1 MSNIIINPIDL
12 TSELIQCKSIT
23 PKSEGALDI
32 IISYLE
38 PLGFNCEKIDFG
50 EGIEKVENLY
60 ARYGT
65 LEPNIS
71 FAGHVD
77 VVPTGDIN
85 NWSMNPFGGEVK
97 EGKIWGR
104 GAADM
109 KSGIA
114 AFIAAVSQFI
124 TINKNLKDLGSIS
137 FIITSDEE
145 GKALNGTKKVVDW
158 LQSKSEIISGCI
170 VGEPTNVNKMG
181 DTLKVGRRGSFT
193 GSLIVRGIQG
203 HVGYPHLAENPINSL
218 LKMLEPFSKIYL
230 DEGTKDFQPSSIM
243 VTSIDVDNDASNVI
257 PGEVKAKFNIRFN
270 TLHSVASLKAM
281 LEKQFS
287 AVTKNYEFTFFC
299 NAEPFLTNDD
309 FLKSTLQKAIKKIV
323 NVEPEKSTSGGT
335 SDARFITKICPVI
348 EFGLVGKTMHKT
360 DENVEINDIVNLT
373 KIYNQFLSNYFGV
386 KSID

>member
-1 MSNIIINPIDL
+1 MSDIVNPIEL

-23 PKSEGALDI
+23 PKSEGSLDI

-60 ARYGT
+60 ARFGT
-65 LEPNIS
+65 MEPNIA

-85 NWSMNPFGGEVK
+85 NWSINPFGGEVK
-97 EGKIWGR
+97 EGKVWGR

-114 AFIAAVSQFI
+114 AFIAAVSDFLKD
-124 TINKNLKDLGSIS
+124 NKNLKDFGSIS

-145 GKALNGTKKVVDW
+145 GKAINGTKKVVDW
-158 LQSKSEIISGCI
+158 LKAKSETISGCI
-170 VGEPTNVNKMG
+170 VGEPTNVTRMG
-181 DTLKVGRRGSFT
+181 DTLKIGRRGSFT
-193 GSLIVRGIQG
+193 GSLTVTGIQG

-243 VTSIDVDNDASNVI
+243 ITSIDVNNDASNVI

-270 TLHSVASLKAM
+270 TLHSASSLKTM
-281 LEKQFS
+281 LDKQFS
-287 AVTKNYEFTFFC
+287 DVTSNYKFDFFC

-309 FLKSTLQKAIKKIV
+309 FLKTTLQKAIQKVV
-323 NVEPEKSTSGGT
+323 NINPEKSTSGGT
-335 SDARFITKICPVI
+335 SDARFISKICPVI
-348 EFGLVGKTMHKT
+348 EFGLVGKTMHKI
-360 DENVEINDIVNLT
+360 DENVEVNDIINLT
-373 KIYNQFLSNYFGV
+373 KIYNQFLFNYFGV
-386 KSID
+386 KYCD

>member
-1 MSNIIINPIDL
+1 MSDIVNPIEL

-23 PKSEGALDI
+23 PKSEGSLDI

-38 PLGFNCEKIDFG
+38 PLGFNCERIDFG

-60 ARYGT
+60 ARFGNI
-65 LEPNIS
+65 EPNIA

-85 NWSMNPFGGEVK
+85 NWSINPFSGEVK
-97 EGKIWGR
+97 EGKVWGR

-114 AFIAAVSQFI
+114 AFIAAVSDFLKD
-124 TINKNLKDLGSIS
+124 NKNLKDFGSIS

-145 GKALNGTKKVVDW
+145 GKAINGTKKVVDW
-158 LQSKSEIISGCI
+158 LKGKSEIISGCI
-170 VGEPTNVNKMG
+170 VGEPTNVSRMG
-181 DTLKVGRRGSFT
+181 DTLKIGRRGSFT
-193 GSLIVRGIQG
+193 GSLTVTGIQG

-243 VTSIDVDNDASNVI
+243 ITSIDVNNDASNVI

-270 TLHSVASLKAM
+270 TLHSASSLKTM
-281 LEKQFS
+281 LDKQFS
-287 AVTKNYEFTFFC
+287 DVTSNYKFDFFC

-309 FLKSTLQKAIKKIV
+309 FLKNTLQKAIQKVVDI
-323 NVEPEKSTSGGT
+323 NPEKSTSGGT
-335 SDARFITKICPVI
+335 SDARFISKICPVI
-348 EFGLVGKTMHKT
+348 EFGLVGKTMHKI
-360 DENVEINDIVNLT
+360 DENVEVNDIINLT
-373 KIYNQFLSNYFGV
+373 KIYNQFLFNYFGV
-386 KSID
+386 KYSD

>member
-1 MSNIIINPIDL
+1 MSDIVNPIEL

-23 PKSEGALDI
+23 PKSEGSLDI

-60 ARYGT
+60 ARFGT
-65 LEPNIS
+65 MEPNIA

-85 NWSMNPFGGEVK
+85 NWSINPFGGEVK
-97 EGKIWGR
+97 EGKVWGR

-114 AFIAAVSQFI
+114 AFIAAVSDFLKY
-124 TINKNLKDLGSIS
+124 NKNLKEFGSIS

-145 GKALNGTKKVVDW
+145 GKAINGTKKVVDW
-158 LQSKSEIISGCI
+158 LKGKSEIISGCI
-170 VGEPTNVNKMG
+170 VGEPTNVTRMG
-181 DTLKVGRRGSFT
+181 DTLKIGRRGSFT
-193 GSLIVRGIQG
+193 GSLTVTGIQG

-243 VTSIDVDNDASNVI
+243 ITSIDVNNDASNVI

-270 TLHSVASLKAM
+270 TLHSASSLKAM
-281 LEKQFS
+281 LQKHFS
-287 AVTKNYEFTFFC
+287 DVTSNYKFDFFC

-309 FLKSTLQKAIKKIV
+309 FLKTTLQKAIQKVV
-323 NVEPEKSTSGGT
+323 NINPEKSTSGGT
-335 SDARFITKICPVI
+335 SDARFISKICPVI
-348 EFGLVGKTMHKT
+348 EFGLVGKTMHKI
-360 DENVEINDIVNLT
+360 DENVEVNDIINLT
-373 KIYNQFLSNYFGV
+373 KIYNQFLFNYFGV
-386 KSID
+386 KYCD

>member
-1 MSNIIINPIDL
+1 MSDIVNPIEL

-23 PKSEGALDI
+23 PKSEGSLDI

-38 PLGFNCEKIDFG
+38 PLGFNCERIDFG

-60 ARYGT
+60 ARFGNI
-65 LEPNIS
+65 EPNIA

-85 NWSMNPFGGEVK
+85 NWSINPFSGEVK
-97 EGKIWGR
+97 EGKVWGR

-114 AFIAAVSQFI
+114 AFIAAVSDFLKD
-124 TINKNLKDLGSIS
+124 NKNLKDFGSIS

-145 GKALNGTKKVVDW
+145 GKAINGTKKVVDW
-158 LQSKSEIISGCI
+158 LKAKSETISGCI
-170 VGEPTNVNKMG
+170 VGEPTNVTRMG
-181 DTLKVGRRGSFT
+181 DTLKIGRRGSFT
-193 GSLIVRGIQG
+193 GSLTVTGIQG

-243 VTSIDVDNDASNVI
+243 ITSIDVNNDASNVI

-270 TLHSVASLKAM
+270 TLHSASSLKAM

-287 AVTKNYEFTFFC
+287 NVTSNYKFDFFC

-309 FLKSTLQKAIKKIV
+309 FLKTTLQKAIQKVVDI
-323 NVEPEKSTSGGT
+323 NPEKSTSGGT
-335 SDARFITKICPVI
+335 SDARFISKICPVI
-348 EFGLVGKTMHKT
+348 EFGLVGKTMHKI
-360 DENVEINDIVNLT
+360 DENVEVNDIINLT
-373 KIYNQFLSNYFGV
+373 KIYNQFLFNYFGV
-386 KSID
+386 KYSD

>member
-1 MSNIIINPIDL
+1 MSDIVNPIEL

-23 PKSEGALDI
+23 PKSEGSLDI

-38 PLGFNCEKIDFG
+38 PLGFNCERIDFG

-60 ARYGT
+60 ARFGT
-65 LEPNIS
+65 MEPNIA

-85 NWSMNPFGGEVK
+85 NWSINPFGGEVK
-97 EGKIWGR
+97 EGKVWGR

-114 AFIAAVSQFI
+114 AFIAAVSDFLKD
-124 TINKNLKDLGSIS
+124 NKNLKDFGSIS

-145 GKALNGTKKVVDW
+145 GKAINGTKKVVDW
-158 LQSKSEIISGCI
+158 LKAKSETISGCI
-170 VGEPTNVNKMG
+170 VGEPTNVTRMG
-181 DTLKVGRRGSFT
+181 DTLKIGRRGSFT
-193 GSLIVRGIQG
+193 GSLTVTGIQG

-243 VTSIDVDNDASNVI
+243 ITSIDVNNDASNVI

-270 TLHSVASLKAM
+270 TLHSASSLKAM

-287 AVTKNYEFTFFC
+287 TVTSNYKFDFFC

-309 FLKSTLQKAIKKIV
+309 FLKTTLQKAIQKVV
-323 NVEPEKSTSGGT
+323 NINPEKSTSGGT
-335 SDARFITKICPVI
+335 SDARFISKICPVI
-348 EFGLVGKTMHKT
+348 EFGLVGKTMHKI
-360 DENVEINDIVNLT
+360 DENVEVNDIINLT
-373 KIYNQFLSNYFGV
+373 KIYNQFLFNYFGV
-386 KSID
+386 KYCD

>member
-1 MSNIIINPIDL
+1 MSDIVNPIEL

-23 PKSEGALDI
+23 PKSEGSLDI

-60 ARYGT
+60 ARFGT
-65 LEPNIS
+65 MEPNIA

-85 NWSMNPFGGEVK
+85 NWSINPFSGEVK
-97 EGKIWGR
+97 EGKVWGR

-114 AFIAAVSQFI
+114 AFIAAVSDFLKD
-124 TINKNLKDLGSIS
+124 NKNLKEFGSIS

-145 GKALNGTKKVVDW
+145 GKAINGTKKVVDW
-158 LQSKSEIISGCI
+158 LKGKSEIISGCI
-170 VGEPTNVNKMG
+170 VGEPTNVTRMG
-181 DTLKVGRRGSFT
+181 DTLKIGRRGSFT
-193 GSLIVRGIQG
+193 GSLTVTGIQG

-243 VTSIDVDNDASNVI
+243 ITSIDVNNDASNVI

-270 TLHSVASLKAM
+270 TLHSASSLKSM

-287 AVTKNYEFTFFC
+287 DVTSNYKFDFFC

-309 FLKSTLQKAIKKIV
+309 FLKTTLQKAIQKVV
-323 NVEPEKSTSGGT
+323 NINPEKSTSGGT
-335 SDARFITKICPVI
+335 SDARFISKICPVI
-348 EFGLVGKTMHKT
+348 EFGLVGKTMHKI
-360 DENVEINDIVNLT
+360 DENVEVNDIINLT
-373 KIYNQFLSNYFGV
+373 KIYNQFLFNYFGV
-386 KSID
+386 KYCD

>member
-1 MSNIIINPIDL
+1 MSDIVNPIEL

-23 PKSEGALDI
+23 PKSEGSLDI

-60 ARYGT
+60 ARFGT
-65 LEPNIS
+65 MEPNIA

-85 NWSMNPFGGEVK
+85 NWSINPFGGEVK
-97 EGKIWGR
+97 EGKVWGR

-114 AFIAAVSQFI
+114 AFIAAVSDFLKD
-124 TINKNLKDLGSIS
+124 NKNLKDFGSIS

-145 GKALNGTKKVVDW
+145 GKAINGTKKVVDW
-158 LQSKSEIISGCI
+158 LKGKSEIISGCI
-170 VGEPTNVNKMG
+170 VGEPTNVNRMG
-181 DTLKVGRRGSFT
+181 DTLKIGRRGSFT
-193 GSLIVRGIQG
+193 GSLTVTGIQG

-243 VTSIDVDNDASNVI
+243 ITSIDVNNDASNVI

-270 TLHSVASLKAM
+270 TLHSASSLKNM
-281 LEKQFS
+281 LDKQFS
-287 AVTKNYEFTFFC
+287 DVTSNYKFDFFC

-309 FLKSTLQKAIKKIV
+309 FLKITLQKAIQKVV
-323 NVEPEKSTSGGT
+323 NINPEKSTSGGT
-335 SDARFITKICPVI
+335 SDARFISKICPVI
-348 EFGLVGKTMHKT
+348 EFGLVGETMHKI
-360 DENVEINDIVNLT
+360 DENVEVNDIINLT
-373 KIYNQFLSNYFGV
+373 KIYNQFLFNYFGV
-386 KSID
+386 KYCD

>member
-1 MSNIIINPIDL
+1 MSDIVNPIEL

-23 PKSEGALDI
+23 PKSEGSLDI

-38 PLGFNCEKIDFG
+38 PLGFNCERIDFG

-60 ARYGT
+60 ARFGNI
-65 LEPNIS
+65 EPNIA

-85 NWSMNPFGGEVK
+85 NWSINPFSGEVK
-97 EGKIWGR
+97 EGKVWGR

-114 AFIAAVSQFI
+114 AFIAAVSDFLKD
-124 TINKNLKDLGSIS
+124 NKNLKDFGSIS

-145 GKALNGTKKVVDW
+145 GKAINGTKKVVDW
-158 LQSKSEIISGCI
+158 LKAKSETISGCI
-170 VGEPTNVNKMG
+170 VGEPTNVTRMG
-181 DTLKVGRRGSFT
+181 DTLKIGRRGSFT
-193 GSLIVRGIQG
+193 GSLTVTGIQG

-243 VTSIDVDNDASNVI
+243 ITSIDVNNDASNVI

-270 TLHSVASLKAM
+270 TLHSVSSLKAV

-287 AVTKNYEFTFFC
+287 DVTSNYKFDFFC

-309 FLKSTLQKAIKKIV
+309 FLKTTLQKAIQKVV
-323 NVEPEKSTSGGT
+323 NINPEKSTSGGT
-335 SDARFITKICPVI
+335 SDARFISKICPVI
-348 EFGLVGKTMHKT
+348 EFGLVGKTMHKI
-360 DENVEINDIVNLT
+360 DENVEVNDIINLT
-373 KIYNQFLSNYFGV
+373 KIYNQFLFNYFGV
-386 KSID
+386 KYCD

>member
-1 MSNIIINPIDL
+1 MSDIVNPIEL

-23 PKSEGALDI
+23 PKSEGSLDI

-60 ARYGT
+60 ARFGT
-65 LEPNIS
+65 MEPNIA

-85 NWSMNPFGGEVK
+85 NWSINPFGGEVK
-97 EGKIWGR
+97 EGKVWGR

-114 AFIAAVSQFI
+114 AFIAAVSDFLKS
-124 TINKNLKDLGSIS
+124 NKNLKEFGSIS

-145 GKALNGTKKVVDW
+145 GKAINGTKKVVDW
-158 LQSKSEIISGCI
+158 LKGKSEIISGCI
-170 VGEPTNVNKMG
+170 VGEPTNVTRMG
-181 DTLKVGRRGSFT
+181 DTLKIGRRGSFT
-193 GSLIVRGIQG
+193 GSLTVTGIQG

-243 VTSIDVDNDASNVI
+243 ITSIDVNNDASNVI

-270 TLHSVASLKAM
+270 TLHSASSLKAM

-287 AVTKNYEFTFFC
+287 DITSNYKFDFFC
-299 NAEPFLTNDD
+299 NAEPFLTDND
-309 FLKSTLQKAIKKIV
+309 FLKSTLQKAIQKVV
-323 NVEPEKSTSGGT
+323 NINPEKSTSGGT
-335 SDARFITKICPVI
+335 SDARFISKICPVI
-348 EFGLVGKTMHKT
+348 EFGLVGKTMHKI
-360 DENVEINDIVNLT
+360 DENVEINDIINLT
-373 KIYNQFLSNYFGV
+373 KIYNQFLLNYFGV
-386 KSID
+386 KYCD

>member
-1 MSNIIINPIDL
+1 MSDIVNPIEL

-23 PKSEGALDI
+23 PKSEGSLDI

-38 PLGFNCEKIDFG
+38 PLGFNCERIDFG

-60 ARYGT
+60 ARFGNI
-65 LEPNIS
+65 EPNIA

-85 NWSMNPFGGEVK
+85 NWSINPFGGEVK
-97 EGKIWGR
+97 EGKVWGR

-114 AFIAAVSQFI
+114 AFIAAVSDFLKD
-124 TINKNLKDLGSIS
+124 NKNLKDFGSIS

-145 GKALNGTKKVVDW
+145 GKAINGTKKVVDW
-158 LQSKSEIISGCI
+158 LKAKSETISGCI
-170 VGEPTNVNKMG
+170 VGEPTNVTRMG
-181 DTLKVGRRGSFT
+181 DTLKIGRRGSFT
-193 GSLIVRGIQG
+193 GSLTVTGIQG

-243 VTSIDVDNDASNVI
+243 ITSIDVNNDASNVI

-270 TLHSVASLKAM
+270 TLHSASSLKAM

-287 AVTKNYEFTFFC
+287 TVTSNYKFDFFC

-309 FLKSTLQKAIKKIV
+309 FLKTTLQKAIQKVVDI
-323 NVEPEKSTSGGT
+323 NPEKSTSGGT
-335 SDARFITKICPVI
+335 SDARFISKICPVI
-348 EFGLVGKTMHKT
+348 EFGLVGKTMHKI
-360 DENVEINDIVNLT
+360 DENVEVNDIINLT
-373 KIYNQFLSNYFGV
+373 KIYNQFLFNYFGV
-386 KSID
+386 KYSD

>member
-1 MSNIIINPIDL
+1 MSDIVNPIEL

-23 PKSEGALDI
+23 PKSEGSLDI

-38 PLGFNCEKIDFG
+38 PLGFNCERIDFG

-60 ARYGT
+60 ARFGT
-65 LEPNIS
+65 MEPNIA

-85 NWSMNPFGGEVK
+85 NWSINPFGGEVK
-97 EGKIWGR
+97 EGKVWGR

-114 AFIAAVSQFI
+114 AFIAAVSDFLKD
-124 TINKNLKDLGSIS
+124 NKNLKDFGSIS

-145 GKALNGTKKVVDW
+145 GKAINGTKKVVDW
-158 LQSKSEIISGCI
+158 LKAKSETISGCI
-170 VGEPTNVNKMG
+170 VGEPTNVTRMG
-181 DTLKVGRRGSFT
+181 DTLKIGRRGSFT
-193 GSLIVRGIQG
+193 GSLTVTGIQG

-243 VTSIDVDNDASNVI
+243 ITSIDVNNDASNVI

-270 TLHSVASLKAM
+270 TLHSASSLKTM
-281 LEKQFS
+281 LDKQFS
-287 AVTKNYEFTFFC
+287 DVTSNYKFDFFC

-309 FLKSTLQKAIKKIV
+309 FLKTTLQKAIQKVV
-323 NVEPEKSTSGGT
+323 NINPEKSTSGGT
-335 SDARFITKICPVI
+335 SDARFISKICPVI
-348 EFGLVGKTMHKT
+348 EFGLVGKTMHKI
-360 DENVEINDIVNLT
+360 DENVEVNDIINLT
-373 KIYNQFLSNYFGV
+373 KIYNQFLFNYFGV
-386 KSID
+386 KYSD

>member
-1 MSNIIINPIDL
+1 MSDIVNPIEL

-23 PKSEGALDI
+23 PKSEGSLDI

-60 ARYGT
+60 AKFGT
-65 LEPNIS
+65 MEPNIA

-85 NWSMNPFGGEVK
+85 NWSVNPFGGEVK
-97 EGKIWGR
+97 DGKVWGR

-114 AFIAAVSQFI
+114 AFIAAVSDFLKD
-124 TINKNLKDLGSIS
+124 NKNLKEFGSIS

-145 GKALNGTKKVVDW
+145 GKAINGTKKVVDW
-158 LQSKSEIISGCI
+158 LKGKSEIISGCI
-170 VGEPTNVNKMG
+170 VGEPTNVTRMG
-181 DTLKVGRRGSFT
+181 DTLKIGRRGSFT
-193 GSLIVRGIQG
+193 GSLTVTGIQG

-243 VTSIDVDNDASNVI
+243 ITSIDVNNDASNVI

-270 TLHSVASLKAM
+270 TLHSASSLKSM

-287 AVTKNYEFTFFC
+287 DVTSNYKFDFFC

-309 FLKSTLQKAIKKIV
+309 FLKTTLQKAIQKVV
-323 NVEPEKSTSGGT
+323 NINPEKSTSGGT
-335 SDARFITKICPVI
+335 SDARFISKICPVI
-348 EFGLVGKTMHKT
+348 EFGLVGKTMHKI
-360 DENVEINDIVNLT
+360 DENVEVNDIINLT
-373 KIYNQFLSNYFGV
+373 KIYNQFLFNYFGV
-386 KSID
+386 KYCD

>member
-1 MSNIIINPIDL
+1 
-12 TSELIQCKSIT
+12 
-23 PKSEGALDI
+23 
-32 IISYLE
+32 
-38 PLGFNCEKIDFG
+38 
-50 EGIEKVENLY
+50 
-60 ARYGT
+60 
-65 LEPNIS
+65 
-71 FAGHVD
+71 
-77 VVPTGDIN
+77 
-85 NWSMNPFGGEVK
+85 MNPFGGEVK

-114 AFIAAVSQFI
+114 AFIAAVSHFLKS
-124 TINKNLKDLGSIS
+124 NKNLKDFGSIS

-145 GKALNGTKKVVDW
+145 GKALNGTKKIVDW
-158 LQSKSEIISGCI
+158 LEAKSEIISGCI

-281 LEKQFS
+281 LEKQFNT
-287 AVTKNYEFTFFC
+287 VTKNYEFSFFC
-299 NAEPFLTNDD
+299 NAEPFLTNDG
-309 FLKSTLQKAIKKIV
+309 FLKSTLEKAIKKIV

-360 DENVEINDIVNLT
+360 DENVEIDDIINLT

>member
-1 MSNIIINPIDL
+1 MSDIVNPIEL

-23 PKSEGALDI
+23 PKSEGSLDI

-60 ARYGT
+60 ARFGT
-65 LEPNIS
+65 MEPNIA

-85 NWSMNPFGGEVK
+85 NWSINPFGGEVK
-97 EGKIWGR
+97 EGKVWGR

-114 AFIAAVSQFI
+114 AFIAAVSDFLKD
-124 TINKNLKDLGSIS
+124 NKNLKEFGSIS

-145 GKALNGTKKVVDW
+145 GKAINGTKKVVDW
-158 LQSKSEIISGCI
+158 LKGKSEIISGCI
-170 VGEPTNVNKMG
+170 VGEPTNVTRMG
-181 DTLKVGRRGSFT
+181 DTLKIGRRGSFT
-193 GSLIVRGIQG
+193 GSLTVTGIQG
-203 HVGYPHLAENPINSL
+203 HVGYPHLADNPINSL

-243 VTSIDVDNDASNVI
+243 ITSIDVNNDASNVI

-270 TLHSVASLKAM
+270 TLHSASSLKAM

-287 AVTKNYEFTFFC
+287 DVTSNYKFDFFC

-309 FLKSTLQKAIKKIV
+309 FLKTTLQKAIQKVV
-323 NVEPEKSTSGGT
+323 NINPEKSTSGGT
-335 SDARFITKICPVI
+335 SDARFISKICPVI
-348 EFGLVGKTMHKT
+348 EFGLVGKTMHKI
-360 DENVEINDIVNLT
+360 DENVEVNDIIDLT
-373 KIYNQFLSNYFGV
+373 KIYNQFLFNYFGV
-386 KSID
+386 KYCD

>member
-1 MSNIIINPIDL
+1 MSDIVNPIEL

-23 PKSEGALDI
+23 PKSEGSLDI

-60 ARYGT
+60 ARFGT
-65 LEPNIS
+65 MEPNIA

-85 NWSMNPFGGEVK
+85 NWSINPFGGEVK
-97 EGKIWGR
+97 EGKVWGR

-114 AFIAAVSQFI
+114 AFIAAVSDFLKY
-124 TINKNLKDLGSIS
+124 NKNLKEFGSIS

-145 GKALNGTKKVVDW
+145 GKAINGTKKVVDW
-158 LQSKSEIISGCI
+158 LKGKSEIISGCI
-170 VGEPTNVNKMG
+170 VGEPTNVTRMG
-181 DTLKVGRRGSFT
+181 DTLKIGRRGSFT
-193 GSLIVRGIQG
+193 GSLTVTGIQG

-243 VTSIDVDNDASNVI
+243 ITSIDVNNDASNVI

-270 TLHSVASLKAM
+270 TLHSASSLKSM

-287 AVTKNYEFTFFC
+287 NVTSNYKFDFFC

-309 FLKSTLQKAIKKIV
+309 FLKTTLQKAIQKVV
-323 NVEPEKSTSGGT
+323 NINPEKSTSGGT
-335 SDARFITKICPVI
+335 SDARFISKICPVI
-348 EFGLVGKTMHKT
+348 EFGLVGKTMHKI
-360 DENVEINDIVNLT
+360 DENVEVNDIINLT
-373 KIYNQFLSNYFGV
+373 KIYNQFLFNYFGV
-386 KSID
+386 KYCD

>member
-1 MSNIIINPIDL
+1 MSDIVNPIEL

-23 PKSEGALDI
+23 PKSEGSLDI

-38 PLGFNCEKIDFG
+38 PLGFNCKKIDFG

-60 ARYGT
+60 ARFGT
-65 LEPNIS
+65 MEPNIA

-85 NWSMNPFGGEVK
+85 NWSINPFGGEVK
-97 EGKIWGR
+97 EGKVWGR

-114 AFIAAVSQFI
+114 AFIAAVSDFLKD
-124 TINKNLKDLGSIS
+124 NKNLKEFGSIS

-145 GKALNGTKKVVDW
+145 GKAINGTKKVVDW
-158 LQSKSEIISGCI
+158 LKGKSEIISGCI
-170 VGEPTNVNKMG
+170 VGEPTNVTRMG
-181 DTLKVGRRGSFT
+181 DTLKIGRRGSFT
-193 GSLIVRGIQG
+193 GSLTVTGIQG
-203 HVGYPHLAENPINSL
+203 HVGYPHLADNPINSL

-243 VTSIDVDNDASNVI
+243 ITSIDVNNDASNVI

-270 TLHSVASLKAM
+270 TLHSASSLKSM

-287 AVTKNYEFTFFC
+287 DVTSNYKFDFFC

-309 FLKSTLQKAIKKIV
+309 FLKTTLQKAIQKVV
-323 NVEPEKSTSGGT
+323 NINPEKSTSGGT
-335 SDARFITKICPVI
+335 SDARFISKICPVI
-348 EFGLVGKTMHKT
+348 EFGLVGKTMHKI
-360 DENVEINDIVNLT
+360 DENVEVNDIINLT
-373 KIYNQFLSNYFGV
+373 KIYNQFLFNYFGV
-386 KSID
+386 KYCD

>member
-1 MSNIIINPIDL
+1 MSDIVNPIEL

-23 PKSEGALDI
+23 PKSEGSLDI

-38 PLGFNCEKIDFG
+38 PLGFNCERIDFG

-60 ARYGT
+60 ARFGNI
-65 LEPNIS
+65 EPNIA

-85 NWSMNPFGGEVK
+85 NWSINPFGGEVK
-97 EGKIWGR
+97 EGKVWGR

-114 AFIAAVSQFI
+114 AFIAAVSDFLKD
-124 TINKNLKDLGSIS
+124 NKNLKDFGSIS

-145 GKALNGTKKVVDW
+145 GKAINGTKKVVDW
-158 LQSKSEIISGCI
+158 LKAKSETISGCI
-170 VGEPTNVNKMG
+170 VGEPTNVTRMG
-181 DTLKVGRRGSFT
+181 DTLKIGRRGSFT
-193 GSLIVRGIQG
+193 GSLTVTGIQG

-243 VTSIDVDNDASNVI
+243 ITSIDVNNDASNVI

-270 TLHSVASLKAM
+270 TLHSASSLKTM
-281 LEKQFS
+281 LDKQFS
-287 AVTKNYEFTFFC
+287 DVTSNYKFDFFC

-309 FLKSTLQKAIKKIV
+309 FLKTTLQKAIQKVV
-323 NVEPEKSTSGGT
+323 NINPEKSTSGGT
-335 SDARFITKICPVI
+335 SDARFISKICPVI
-348 EFGLVGKTMHKT
+348 EFGLVGKTMHKI
-360 DENVEINDIVNLT
+360 DENVEVNDIINLT
-373 KIYNQFLSNYFGV
+373 KIYNQFLFNYFGV
-386 KSID
+386 KYCD

>member
-1 MSNIIINPIDL
+1 MSDIVNPIEL

-23 PKSEGALDI
+23 PKSEGSLDI

-38 PLGFNCEKIDFG
+38 PLGFNCERIDFG

-60 ARYGT
+60 ARFGT
-65 LEPNIS
+65 MEPNIA

-85 NWSMNPFGGEVK
+85 NWSINPFGGEVK
-97 EGKIWGR
+97 EGKVWGR

-114 AFIAAVSQFI
+114 AFIAAVSGFLKD
-124 TINKNLKDLGSIS
+124 NKNLKDFGSIS

-145 GKALNGTKKVVDW
+145 GKAINGTKKVVDW
-158 LQSKSEIISGCI
+158 LKAKSETISGCI
-170 VGEPTNVNKMG
+170 VGEPTNVSRMG
-181 DTLKVGRRGSFT
+181 DTLKIGRRGSFT
-193 GSLIVRGIQG
+193 GSLTVTGIQG

-243 VTSIDVDNDASNVI
+243 ITSIDVNNDASNVI

-270 TLHSVASLKAM
+270 TLHSASSLKTM
-281 LEKQFS
+281 LDKQFS
-287 AVTKNYEFTFFC
+287 DVTSNYKFDFFC

-309 FLKSTLQKAIKKIV
+309 FLKTTLQKAIQKVV
-323 NVEPEKSTSGGT
+323 NINPEKSTSGGT
-335 SDARFITKICPVI
+335 SDARFISKICPVI
-348 EFGLVGKTMHKT
+348 EFGLVGKTMHKI
-360 DENVEINDIVNLT
+360 DENVEVNDIINLT
-373 KIYNQFLSNYFGV
+373 KIYNQFLFNYFGV
-386 KSID
+386 KYCD

>member
-1 MSNIIINPIDL
+1 MSNIVNPVDL

-60 ARYGT
+60 ARFGI

-85 NWSMNPFGGEVK
+85 NWSVNPFGGEVK

-124 TINKNLKDLGSIS
+124 ITNKNLKDLGSIS

-158 LQSKSEIISGCI
+158 LQAKSEIISGCI

-181 DTLKVGRRGSFT
+181 DTLKIGRRGSFT

-243 VTSIDVDNDASNVI
+243 VTSVDVDNDASNVI

-281 LEKQFS
+281 LEKQFNT
-287 AVTKNYEFTFFC
+287 VTNNYEFSFFC
-299 NAEPFLTNDD
+299 NAEPFLTNDG

-323 NVEPEKSTSGGT
+323 NVDPEKSTSGGT

-360 DENVEINDIVNLT
+360 DENVEIDDIINLT

>member
-1 MSNIIINPIDL
+1 MSDIVNPIEL

-23 PKSEGALDI
+23 PKSEGSLDI

-60 ARYGT
+60 ARFGT
-65 LEPNIS
+65 MEPNIA

-85 NWSMNPFGGEVK
+85 NWSVNPFGGEVK
-97 EGKIWGR
+97 DGKVWGR

-114 AFIAAVSQFI
+114 AFIAAVSDFLKD
-124 TINKNLKDLGSIS
+124 NKNLKEFGSIS

-145 GKALNGTKKVVDW
+145 GKAINGTKKVVDW
-158 LQSKSEIISGCI
+158 LKGKSEIISGCI
-170 VGEPTNVNKMG
+170 VGEPTNVTRMG
-181 DTLKVGRRGSFT
+181 DTLKIGRRGSFT
-193 GSLIVRGIQG
+193 GSLTVTGIQG
-203 HVGYPHLAENPINSL
+203 HVGYPHLADNPINSL

-243 VTSIDVDNDASNVI
+243 ITSIDVNNDASNVI

-270 TLHSVASLKAM
+270 TLHSASSLKAM
-281 LEKQFS
+281 LDKQFS
-287 AVTKNYEFTFFC
+287 DVTSNYKFDFFC

-309 FLKSTLQKAIKKIV
+309 FLKTTLQKAIQKVV
-323 NVEPEKSTSGGT
+323 NINPEKSTSGGT
-335 SDARFITKICPVI
+335 SDARFISKICPVI
-348 EFGLVGKTMHKT
+348 EFGLVGKTMHKI
-360 DENVEINDIVNLT
+360 DENVEVNDIINLT
-373 KIYNQFLSNYFGV
+373 KIYNQFLFNYFGV
-386 KSID
+386 KYCD

>member
-1 MSNIIINPIDL
+1 MSDIVNPIEL

-23 PKSEGALDI
+23 PKSEGSLDI

-38 PLGFNCEKIDFG
+38 PLGFNCERIDFG

-60 ARYGT
+60 ARFGNI
-65 LEPNIS
+65 EPNIA

-85 NWSMNPFGGEVK
+85 NWSINPFSGEVK
-97 EGKIWGR
+97 DGKVWGR

-114 AFIAAVSQFI
+114 AFIAAVSDFLKD
-124 TINKNLKDLGSIS
+124 NKNLKDFGSIS

-145 GKALNGTKKVVDW
+145 GKAINGTKKVVDW
-158 LQSKSEIISGCI
+158 LKAKSETISGCI
-170 VGEPTNVNKMG
+170 VGEPTNVTRMG
-181 DTLKVGRRGSFT
+181 DTLKIGRRGSFT
-193 GSLIVRGIQG
+193 GSLTVTGIQG

-243 VTSIDVDNDASNVI
+243 ITSIDVNNDASNVI

-270 TLHSVASLKAM
+270 TLHSASSLKAM

-287 AVTKNYEFTFFC
+287 DVTSNYKFDFFC

-309 FLKSTLQKAIKKIV
+309 FLKTTLQKAIQKVV
-323 NVEPEKSTSGGT
+323 NINPEKSTSGGT
-335 SDARFITKICPVI
+335 SDARFISKICPVI
-348 EFGLVGKTMHKT
+348 EFGLVGKTMHKI
-360 DENVEINDIVNLT
+360 DENVEVNDIINLT
-373 KIYNQFLSNYFGV
+373 KIYNQFLFNYFGV
-386 KSID
+386 KYSD

>member
-1 MSNIIINPIDL
+1 MSDIVNPIEL

-23 PKSEGALDI
+23 PKSEGSLDI

-38 PLGFNCEKIDFG
+38 PLGFNCERIDFG

-60 ARYGT
+60 ARFGT
-65 LEPNIS
+65 MEPNIA

-85 NWSMNPFGGEVK
+85 NWSINPFGGEVK
-97 EGKIWGR
+97 EGKVWGR

-114 AFIAAVSQFI
+114 AFIAAVSDFLKD
-124 TINKNLKDLGSIS
+124 NKNLKEFGRIS

-145 GKALNGTKKVVDW
+145 GKAINGTKKVVDW
-158 LQSKSEIISGCI
+158 LKAKSETISGCI
-170 VGEPTNVNKMG
+170 VGEPTNVTRMG
-181 DTLKVGRRGSFT
+181 DTLKIGRRGSFT
-193 GSLIVRGIQG
+193 GSLTVTGIQG

-243 VTSIDVDNDASNVI
+243 ITSIDVNNDASNVI

-270 TLHSVASLKAM
+270 TLHSASSLKSM

-287 AVTKNYEFTFFC
+287 DVTSNYKFDFFC

-309 FLKSTLQKAIKKIV
+309 FLKTTLQKAIQKVV
-323 NVEPEKSTSGGT
+323 NINPEKSTSGGT
-335 SDARFITKICPVI
+335 SDARFISKICPVI
-348 EFGLVGKTMHKT
+348 EFGLVGKTMHKI
-360 DENVEINDIVNLT
+360 DENVEVDDIINLT
-373 KIYNQFLSNYFGV
+373 KIYNQFLFNYFGV
-386 KSID
+386 KYCD

>member
-1 MSNIIINPIDL
+1 MSDIVNPIEL

-23 PKSEGALDI
+23 PKSEGSLDI

-38 PLGFNCEKIDFG
+38 PLGFNCERIDFG

-60 ARYGT
+60 ARFGT
-65 LEPNIS
+65 MEPNIA

-85 NWSMNPFGGEVK
+85 NWSINPFGGEVK
-97 EGKIWGR
+97 EGKVWGR

-114 AFIAAVSQFI
+114 AFIAAVSDFLKD
-124 TINKNLKDLGSIS
+124 NKNLKEFGSIS

-145 GKALNGTKKVVDW
+145 GKAINGTKKVVDW
-158 LQSKSEIISGCI
+158 LKGKSEIISGCI
-170 VGEPTNVNKMG
+170 VGEPTNVTRMG
-181 DTLKVGRRGSFT
+181 DTLKIGRRGSFT
-193 GSLIVRGIQG
+193 GSLTVTGIQG
-203 HVGYPHLAENPINSL
+203 HVGYPHLADNPINSL

-243 VTSIDVDNDASNVI
+243 ITSIDVNNDASNVI

-270 TLHSVASLKAM
+270 TLHSASSLKAM
-281 LEKQFS
+281 LDKQFS
-287 AVTKNYEFTFFC
+287 DVTSNYKFEFFC

-309 FLKSTLQKAIKKIV
+309 FLKTTLQKAIQKVV
-323 NVEPEKSTSGGT
+323 NINPEKSTSGGT
-335 SDARFITKICPVI
+335 SDARFISKICPVI
-348 EFGLVGKTMHKT
+348 EFGLVGKTMHKI
-360 DENVEINDIVNLT
+360 DENVEVNDIINLT
-373 KIYNQFLSNYFGV
+373 KIYNQFLFNYFGV
-386 KSID
+386 KYCD

>member
-1 MSNIIINPIDL
+1 MSDIVNPIEL

-23 PKSEGALDI
+23 PKSEGSLDI

-38 PLGFNCEKIDFG
+38 PLGFNCERIDFG

-60 ARYGT
+60 ARFGT
-65 LEPNIS
+65 MEPNIA

-85 NWSMNPFGGEVK
+85 NWSINPFGGEVK
-97 EGKIWGR
+97 EGKVWGR

-114 AFIAAVSQFI
+114 AFIAAVSDFLKD
-124 TINKNLKDLGSIS
+124 NKNLKDFGSIS

-145 GKALNGTKKVVDW
+145 GKAINGTKKVVDW
-158 LQSKSEIISGCI
+158 LKAKSETISGCI
-170 VGEPTNVNKMG
+170 VGEPTNVTRMG
-181 DTLKVGRRGSFT
+181 DTLKIGRRGSFT
-193 GSLIVRGIQG
+193 GSLTVTGIQG

-243 VTSIDVDNDASNVI
+243 ITSIDVNNDASNVI

-270 TLHSVASLKAM
+270 TLHSASSLKAM

-287 AVTKNYEFTFFC
+287 TVTSNYKFDFFC

-309 FLKSTLQKAIKKIV
+309 FLKTTLQKAIQKVVDINPK
-323 NVEPEKSTSGGT
+323 KSTSGGT
-335 SDARFITKICPVI
+335 SDARFISKICPVI
-348 EFGLVGKTMHKT
+348 EFGLVGKTMHKI
-360 DENVEINDIVNLT
+360 DENVEVNDIINLT
-373 KIYNQFLSNYFGV
+373 KIYNQFLFNYFGV
-386 KSID
+386 KYSD

>member
-1 MSNIIINPIDL
+1 MSDIVNPIEL

-23 PKSEGALDI
+23 PKSEGSLDI

-60 ARYGT
+60 ARFGT
-65 LEPNIS
+65 MEPNIA

-85 NWSMNPFGGEVK
+85 NWSINPFGGEVK
-97 EGKIWGR
+97 EGKVWGR

-114 AFIAAVSQFI
+114 AFIAAVSDFLKD
-124 TINKNLKDLGSIS
+124 NKNLKEFGSIS

-145 GKALNGTKKVVDW
+145 GKAINGTKKVVDW
-158 LQSKSEIISGCI
+158 LKGKSEIISGCI
-170 VGEPTNVNKMG
+170 VGEPTNVTRMG
-181 DTLKVGRRGSFT
+181 DTLKIGRRGSFT
-193 GSLIVRGIQG
+193 GSLTVTGIQG

-243 VTSIDVDNDASNVI
+243 ITSIDVNNDASNVI

-270 TLHSVASLKAM
+270 TLHSASSLKAM

-287 AVTKNYEFTFFC
+287 EVTSNYKFDFFC

-309 FLKSTLQKAIKKIV
+309 FLKTTLQKAIQKVV
-323 NVEPEKSTSGGT
+323 NINPEKSTSGGT
-335 SDARFITKICPVI
+335 SDARFISKICPVI
-348 EFGLVGKTMHKT
+348 EFGLVGKTMHKI
-360 DENVEINDIVNLT
+360 DENVEVNDIINLT
-373 KIYNQFLSNYFGV
+373 KIYNQFLFNYFGV
-386 KSID
+386 KYCD

>member
-1 MSNIIINPIDL
+1 MSDIVNPIEL

-23 PKSEGALDI
+23 PKSEGSLDI

-38 PLGFNCEKIDFG
+38 PLGFNCERIDFG

-60 ARYGT
+60 ARFGT
-65 LEPNIS
+65 MEPNIA

-85 NWSMNPFGGEVK
+85 NWSINPFGGEVK
-97 EGKIWGR
+97 EGKVWGR

-114 AFIAAVSQFI
+114 AFIAAVSDFLKY
-124 TINKNLKDLGSIS
+124 NKNLKEFGSIS

-145 GKALNGTKKVVDW
+145 GKAINGTKKVVDW
-158 LQSKSEIISGCI
+158 LKGKSEIISGCI
-170 VGEPTNVNKMG
+170 VGEPTNVTRMG
-181 DTLKVGRRGSFT
+181 DTLKIGRRGSFT
-193 GSLIVRGIQG
+193 GSLTVTGIQG

-243 VTSIDVDNDASNVI
+243 ITSIDVNNDASNVI

-270 TLHSVASLKAM
+270 TLHSASSLKSM

-287 AVTKNYEFTFFC
+287 DVTSNYKFDFFC

-309 FLKSTLQKAIKKIV
+309 FLKTTLQKAIQKVV
-323 NVEPEKSTSGGT
+323 NINPEKSTSGGT
-335 SDARFITKICPVI
+335 SDARFISKICPVI
-348 EFGLVGKTMHKT
+348 EFGLVGKTMHKI
-360 DENVEINDIVNLT
+360 DENVEVNDIINLT
-373 KIYNQFLSNYFGV
+373 KIYNQFLFNYFGV
-386 KSID
+386 KYCD

>member
-1 MSNIIINPIDL
+1 MSDIVNPIEL

-23 PKSEGALDI
+23 PKSEGSLDI

-38 PLGFNCEKIDFG
+38 PLGFNCERIDFG

-60 ARYGT
+60 ARFGT
-65 LEPNIS
+65 MEPNIA

-85 NWSMNPFGGEVK
+85 NWSINPFGGEVK
-97 EGKIWGR
+97 EGKVWGR

-114 AFIAAVSQFI
+114 AFIAAVSDFLKD
-124 TINKNLKDLGSIS
+124 NKNLKDFGSIS

-145 GKALNGTKKVVDW
+145 GKAINGTKKVVDW
-158 LQSKSEIISGCI
+158 LKAKSETISGCI
-170 VGEPTNVNKMG
+170 VGEPTNVTRMG
-181 DTLKVGRRGSFT
+181 DTLKIGRRGSFT
-193 GSLIVRGIQG
+193 GSLTVTGIQG

-243 VTSIDVDNDASNVI
+243 ITSIDVNNDASNVI

-270 TLHSVASLKAM
+270 TLHSASSLKTM
-281 LEKQFS
+281 LDKQFS
-287 AVTKNYEFTFFC
+287 DVTSNYKFDFFC

-309 FLKSTLQKAIKKIV
+309 FLKTTLQKAIQKVV
-323 NVEPEKSTSGGT
+323 NINPEKSTSGGT
-335 SDARFITKICPVI
+335 SDARFISKICPDI
-348 EFGLVGKTMHKT
+348 EFGLVGKTMHKIQ
-360 DENVEINDIVNLT
+360 ENVEVNDIINLT
-373 KIYNQFLSNYFGV
+373 KIYNQFLFNYFGV
-386 KSID
+386 KYCD

>member
-1 MSNIIINPIDL
+1 MSDIVNPIEL

-23 PKSEGALDI
+23 PKSEGSLDI

-38 PLGFNCEKIDFG
+38 PLGFNCERIDFG

-60 ARYGT
+60 ARFGT
-65 LEPNIS
+65 MEPNIA

-85 NWSMNPFGGEVK
+85 NWSINPFGGEVK
-97 EGKIWGR
+97 EGKVWGR

-114 AFIAAVSQFI
+114 AFIAAVSDFLKD
-124 TINKNLKDLGSIS
+124 NKNLKDFGSIS

-145 GKALNGTKKVVDW
+145 GKAINGTKKVVDW
-158 LQSKSEIISGCI
+158 LKGKSEIISGCI
-170 VGEPTNVNKMG
+170 VGEPTNVSRMG
-181 DTLKVGRRGSFT
+181 DTLKIGRRGSFT
-193 GSLIVRGIQG
+193 GLLTVTGIQG

-243 VTSIDVDNDASNVI
+243 ITSIDVNNDASNVI

-270 TLHSVASLKAM
+270 TLHSASSLKTM
-281 LEKQFS
+281 LDKQFS
-287 AVTKNYEFTFFC
+287 DVTSNYKFDFFC

-309 FLKSTLQKAIKKIV
+309 FLKTTLQKAIQKVV
-323 NVEPEKSTSGGT
+323 NINPEKSTSGGT
-335 SDARFITKICPVI
+335 SDARFISKICPVI
-348 EFGLVGKTMHKT
+348 EFGLVGKTMHKI
-360 DENVEINDIVNLT
+360 DENVEVNDIINLT
-373 KIYNQFLSNYFGV
+373 KIYNQFLFNYFGV
-386 KSID
+386 KYCD

>member
-1 MSNIIINPIDL
+1 MSDIVNPIEL

-23 PKSEGALDI
+23 PKSEGSLDI

-38 PLGFNCEKIDFG
+38 PLGFNCERIDFG

-60 ARYGT
+60 ARFGT
-65 LEPNIS
+65 MEPNIA

-77 VVPTGDIN
+77 VVPTCDIN
-85 NWSMNPFGGEVK
+85 NWSINPFGGEVK
-97 EGKIWGR
+97 EGKVWGR

-114 AFIAAVSQFI
+114 AFIAAVSDFLKD
-124 TINKNLKDLGSIS
+124 NKNLKDFGSIS

-145 GKALNGTKKVVDW
+145 GKAINGTKKVVDW
-158 LQSKSEIISGCI
+158 LKAKSETISGCI
-170 VGEPTNVNKMG
+170 VGEPTNVTRMG
-181 DTLKVGRRGSFT
+181 DTLKIGRRGSFT
-193 GSLIVRGIQG
+193 GSLTVTGIQG

-243 VTSIDVDNDASNVI
+243 ITSIDVNNDASNVI

-270 TLHSVASLKAM
+270 TLHSASSLKAM

-287 AVTKNYEFTFFC
+287 TVTSNYKFDFFC

-309 FLKSTLQKAIKKIV
+309 FLKTTLQKAIQKVV
-323 NVEPEKSTSGGT
+323 NINPEKSTSGGT
-335 SDARFITKICPVI
+335 SDARFISKICPVI
-348 EFGLVGKTMHKT
+348 EFGLVGKTMHKI
-360 DENVEINDIVNLT
+360 DENVEVNDIINLT
-373 KIYNQFLSNYFGV
+373 KIYNQFLFNYFGV
-386 KSID
+386 KYSD